1 MKKSLT
7 PNRFNFTTYTY
18 NFLQTLTWI
27 ETTTKNEV
35 FIVHLDLG
43 GRCGEGDGW
52 QRWFSDI
59 CLPCL
64 NWVTFSLSWRRP
76 ICWSFIC
83 THQVKFVLPLKGH
96 VRICSD
102 KNHKSLDKVI
112 HKNSAMQSPTTAGK
126 WHGQFNRL
134 SYYIRSSNTPG
145 VNTVRIQQ

>member
-112 HKNSAMQSPTTAGK
+112 HKNSTMQSPMK
-126 WHGQFNRL
+126 KHSFQQ
-134 SYYIRSSNTPG
+134 PQ
-145 VNTVRIQQ
+145 VNDMANSIVSLTIFGLLTLQA